1 MTLAEGILALITA
14 ALDAYNQ
21 HKSGAIT
28 QQQALDN
35 INMLHAQL
43 QAQFGAEDAALAA
56 KFGTGG
62 GGSGPPK

>member
-1 MTLAEGILALITA
+1 MTLAEAILALITA

-43 QAQFGAEDAALAA
+43 QAQFGAEDAELAA
-56 KFGTGG
+56 KFGKAA
-62 GGSGPPK
+62 PKP